1 MSELNIVPDSEQSL
15 FWYPELKYKYD
26 FDKGIDKPLALRA
39 YICYFLDRLQSMF
52 KWSGLPDT
60 IPQKWLESYLLVDG
74 QCAVINTEKGLFA
87 TNGGMGADP
96 NEYYIPTKYIVTNPW
111 LPEGSTA
118 GKQYNI
124 DGDEKNAVLVRNDT
138 YTVGL
143 MPLLVKYCT
152 QMVEN
157 DITMSIA
164 DIWVRATVAL
174 SAADDQTRESAEQ
187 WLKDLRKGKLGVIG
201 EAPFLAGNQNE
212 SLRTNPIGTVAGTL
226 TDLIEYHQ
234 YLKAG
239 LYNDIGLNSNYNMKR
254 EAIMSN
260 ETKLNDDA
268 LHPLIDTML
277 ACRKEA
283 AEEINKLFGTNISV
297 EFNSAWADNEKENE
311 AVMHQIEA
319 AADQADEDKEND
331 SIPEADNNIPDTDTD
346 IPDSADDS
354 ESEVTVDESEEIEAE
369 VPETEAVIEAIENAA
384 EVIAE
389 AIADNDTESDE
400 KDGE

>member
-52 KWSGLPDT
+52 TWSGLPDT

-111 LPEGSTA
+111 LPEDSSA
-118 GKQYNI
+118 GKQYTI
-124 DGDEKNAVLVRNDT
+124 DGDDKNAVLVRNDT

-187 WLKDLRKGKLGVIG
+187 WLRDLRKGKLGVIG

-283 AEEINKLFGTNISV
+283 AEDINKLFGTNISV

-311 AVMHQIEA
+311 AVMEQIEA
-319 AADQADEDKEND
+319 AADQRDDVETVEATPDE
-331 SIPEADNNIPDTDTD
+331 
-346 IPDSADDS
+346 
-354 ESEVTVDESEEIEAE
+354 VVDEQTTPDEIE
-369 VPETEAVIEAIENAA
+369 ETDEAVESTDEVIVEAIENAA

>member
-1 MSELNIVPDSEQSL
+1 MSIPNTPDEQNL
-15 FWYPELKYKYD
+15 FWYPTLKYKYD

-52 KWSGLPDT
+52 KWEGLPNT
-60 IPQKWLESYLLVDG
+60 IPQKWLESYLLTDG
-74 QCAVINTEKGLFA
+74 QCAVINTDKGIFA

-96 NEYYIPTKYIVTNPW
+96 DEYYIPTKYIVTNPY
-111 LPEGSTA
+111 LPKNASA
-118 GKQYNI
+118 GKEYTISGTEQ
-124 DGDEKNAVLVRNDT
+124 NAVLVRNDT

-143 MPLLVKYCT
+143 MPLLLKYCT

-164 DIWVRATVAL
+164 DIWARASAAM
-174 SAADDQTRESAEQ
+174 SAADDQTRESAEL
-187 WLKDLRKGKLGVIG
+187 WLKRLRKGELGVIG

-283 AEEINKLFGTNISV
+283 AEEINRLFGTEITV
-297 EFNSAWADNEKENE
+297 EFNSAWEDNEKENE
-311 AVMHQIEA
+311 AIMQQIEA
-319 AADQADEDKEND
+319 TAEGDEA
-331 SIPEADNNIPDTDTD
+331 I
-346 IPDSADDS
+346 ADDVAS
-354 ESEVTVDESEEIEAE
+354 DEVDTVETTPDEVAEEQSTPDEVEEVTEAE
-369 VPETEAVIEAIENAA
+369 EVPATEAVIEAIENAA

-389 AIADNDTESDE
+389 AIAEGDTPEE
-400 KDGE
+400 KEGE

>member
-1 MSELNIVPDSEQSL
+1 MSIPNTPDEQNL
-15 FWYPELKYKYD
+15 FWYPTLKYKYD

-74 QCAVINTEKGLFA
+74 QCAVINTEKGIFA

-96 NEYYIPTKYIVTNPW
+96 DEYYIPTKYIVTNPY
-111 LPEGSTA
+111 LPSNASA
-118 GKQYNI
+118 GKEYTISGTEQ
-124 DGDEKNAVLVRNDT
+124 NAVLVRNDT

-143 MPLLVKYCT
+143 MPLLLKYCT

-164 DIWVRATVAL
+164 DIWSRASVAM
-174 SAADDQTRESAEQ
+174 SAADDQTRESAEL
-187 WLKDLRKGKLGVIG
+187 WLKRLRKGELGVIG

-239 LYNDIGLNSNYNMKR
+239 LYNEIGLNSNYNMKR

-283 AEEINKLFGTNISV
+283 AEEINRLFGTEITV
-297 EFNSAWADNEKENE
+297 EFNSAWEDNEKENE
-311 AVMHQIEA
+311 AVMNQIEA
-319 AADQADEDKEND
+319 AAEGDEAIADEVDTVETT
-331 SIPEADNNIPDTDTD
+331 PDEVAEEQST
-346 IPDSADDS
+346 PD
-354 ESEVTVDESEEIEAE
+354 EVEEVTDAE
-369 VPETEAVIEAIENAA
+369 DIPETEAVIEAIETAA

-389 AIADNDTESDE
+389 AIAEGDTPEE
-400 KDGE
+400 KEGE

>member
-1 MSELNIVPDSEQSL
+1 MSISNLPDEQNL
-15 FWYPELKYKYD
+15 FWYPTLKYKYD

-52 KWSGLPDT
+52 NWSGLPDT

-74 QCAVINTEKGLFA
+74 QCAVINTDRGLFA

-96 NEYYIPTKYIVTNPW
+96 NEYYIPTKYIVTNPY
-111 LPEGSTA
+111 LPENASA
-118 GKQYNI
+118 GRNYIISGEGQ
-124 DGDEKNAVLVRNDT
+124 DAVLVRNDT

-143 MPLLVKYCT
+143 MPLLLKYCT

-164 DIWVRATVAL
+164 DIWARASVAF
-174 SAADDQTRESAEQ
+174 SAADDQTRESAEL
-187 WLKDLRKGKLGVIG
+187 WLKRLRKGELGVIG

-212 SLRTNPIGTVAGTL
+212 SLRINPIGTVAGTL

-283 AEEINKLFGTNISV
+283 AEEINKLFGTEISV

-311 AVMHQIEA
+311 AVMQQIEA
-319 AADQADEDKEND
+319 AADQADEVDTVETT
-331 SIPEADNNIPDTDTD
+331 PD
-346 IPDSADDS
+346 
-354 ESEVTVDESEEIEAE
+354 EVVDEQSTPDEVEEINEAEEVEE
-369 VPETEAVIEAIENAA
+369 VPETEAVIEAIETAA
-384 EVIAE
+384 EVITD
-389 AIADNDTESDE
+389 AIAEGDTPEE
-400 KDGE
+400 KEGE

>member
-1 MSELNIVPDSEQSL
+1 MSELNIVPDSEKSL

-26 FDKGIDKPLALRA
+26 FEKGIDKPLAMRA

-52 KWSGLPDT
+52 KWSGLPET
-60 IPQKWLESYLLVDG
+60 IPQKWLESYLFVDG

-111 LPEGSTA
+111 LPEGSSS
-118 GKQYNI
+118 GKQYII
-124 DGDEKNAVLVRNDT
+124 DGEEQNAVLVRNDT

-143 MPLLVKYCT
+143 MPLLVKYCS

-164 DIWVRATVAL
+164 DIWVRATVAM

-187 WLKDLRKGKLGVIG
+187 WLRDLRKGKLGVIG

-283 AEEINKLFGTNISV
+283 AEEINRLFGTNISV
-297 EFNSAWADNEKENE
+297 EFNSAWLDNEKENE
-311 AVMHQIEA
+311 AVMDQIEA
-319 AADQADEDKEND
+319 AAESTEEVSDEAEAPVEVSDQTDEVIEDTADE
-331 SIPEADNNIPDTDTD
+331 
-346 IPDSADDS
+346 
-354 ESEVTVDESEEIEAE
+354 TVDETVEDEAE
-369 VPETEAVIEAIENAA
+369 APVETESIIEAIETAA

-389 AIADNDTESDE
+389 AIESDTTEDTEGGAE
-400 KDGE
+400 

>member
-1 MSELNIVPDSEQSL
+1 MSIPNTPDEQNL
-15 FWYPELKYKYD
+15 FWYPTLKYKYD

-96 NEYYIPTKYIVTNPW
+96 DEYYIPTKYIVTNPY
-111 LPEGSTA
+111 LPQNASTEKEYVISGSE
-118 GKQYNI
+118 Q
-124 DGDEKNAVLVRNDT
+124 NAVLVRNDT

-143 MPLLVKYCT
+143 MPLLLKYCT

-157 DITMSIA
+157 DISMTIA
-164 DIWVRATVAL
+164 DIWARATVAM
-174 SAADDQTRESAEQ
+174 SAADDQTRESAEL
-187 WLKDLRKGKLGVIG
+187 WLKRLRKGELGIIG
-201 EAPFLAGNQNE
+201 EAPFLAGNQAE
-212 SLRTNPIGTVAGTL
+212 SLRTNPIGNVAGTL

-254 EAIMSN
+254 EAIMQG
-260 ETKLNDDA
+260 EAQLNDDA

-283 AEEINKLFGTNISV
+283 AEEINRLFGTEISV
-297 EFNSAWADNEKENE
+297 EFNSAWLDNEKEND
-311 AVMHQIEA
+311 ALLDQIEA
-319 AADQADEDKEND
+319 QGESNEADNDISDTVDGDITGDDADVADESDEAEVTAD
-331 SIPEADNNIPDTDTD
+331 ETPEADETP
-346 IPDSADDS
+346 
-354 ESEVTVDESEEIEAE
+354 VDAE
-369 VPETEAVIEAIENAA
+369 VIVEAIENAA
-384 EVIAE
+384 EIIAE
-389 AIADNDTESDE
+389 AITTDETPEDTEGGNE
-400 KDGE
+400 

>member
-1 MSELNIVPDSEQSL
+1 MSIPNTPDEQNL
-15 FWYPELKYKYD
+15 FWYPTLKYKYD

-74 QCAVINTEKGLFA
+74 QCAVINTENGIFA

-96 NEYYIPTKYIVTNPW
+96 DEYYIPTKYIVTNPY
-111 LPEGSTA
+111 LPQNASA
-118 GKQYNI
+118 GKEYTISGTDQ
-124 DGDEKNAVLVRNDT
+124 NAVLVRNDT

-143 MPLLVKYCT
+143 MPLLLKYCT

-157 DITMSIA
+157 DISMTIA
-164 DIWVRATVAL
+164 DIWARATVAM
-174 SAADDQTRESAEQ
+174 SAADDQTRDSAEL
-187 WLKDLRKGKLGVIG
+187 WLKRLRKGELGIIG
-201 EAPFLAGNQNE
+201 EAPFLAGNQAE
-212 SLRTNPIGTVAGTL
+212 SLRTNPIGNVAGTL

-254 EAIMSN
+254 EAIMQG
-260 ETKLNDDA
+260 EAQLNDDA

-277 ACRKEA
+277 ACRIEA
-283 AEEINKLFGTNISV
+283 AEEINRLFGTEISV
-297 EFNSAWADNEKENE
+297 EFNSAWLDNEKEND
-311 AVMHQIEA
+311 ALLDQIESQGEGNE
-319 AADQADEDKEND
+319 ADNDISDNADGDITGDDADVTDESEDAEVTADET
-331 SIPEADNNIPDTDTD
+331 PEADETQ
-346 IPDSADDS
+346 
-354 ESEVTVDESEEIEAE
+354 VDAE
-369 VPETEAVIEAIENAA
+369 VIVEAIENAA

-389 AIADNDTESDE
+389 AITTDETPDVTEGGNE
-400 KDGE
+400 

>member
-1 MSELNIVPDSEQSL
+1 MSIPNTPDEQNL
-15 FWYPELKYKYD
+15 FWYPTLKYKYD

-52 KWSGLPDT
+52 KWEGLPDT
-60 IPQKWLESYLLVDG
+60 IPQKWLESYLLTDG
-74 QCAVINTEKGLFA
+74 QCAVINTDRGLFA

-118 GKQYNI
+118 GKQYTI
-124 DGDEKNAVLVRNDT
+124 YGEEQNAVLVRNDT

-143 MPLLVKYCT
+143 MPLLLKYCT

-164 DIWVRATVAL
+164 DIWARASAAF
-174 SAADDQTRESAEQ
+174 SAADDQTKESAEL
-187 WLKDLRKGKLGVIG
+187 WLKRLRKGELGVIG

-283 AEEINKLFGTNISV
+283 AEEINRLFGTEISV

-311 AVMHQIEA
+311 AVMQQIEA
-319 AADQADEDKEND
+319 TAEGDEA
-331 SIPEADNNIPDTDTD
+331 I
-346 IPDSADDS
+346 ADDVAS
-354 ESEVTVDESEEIEAE
+354 DEVDTVETTPDEVAEEQSTPDEVEEVTEAE
-369 VPETEAVIEAIENAA
+369 EVPATEAVIEAIENAA

-389 AIADNDTESDE
+389 AIAEGDTPEE
-400 KDGE
+400 KEGE

>member
-1 MSELNIVPDSEQSL
+1 MSELNIVPDSEKSL

-52 KWSGLPDT
+52 TWSGLPDT

-74 QCAVINTEKGLFA
+74 QCAVINTDKGLFA

-118 GKQYNI
+118 GKQYTI
-124 DGDEKNAVLVRNDT
+124 DGDDKNAVLVRNDT

-187 WLKDLRKGKLGVIG
+187 WLRDLRKGKLGVIG

-311 AVMHQIEA
+311 AVMEQIEA
-319 AADQADEDKEND
+319 AADQTDDVETVETTPDEVADEQSTPDEVEETD
-331 SIPEADNNIPDTDTD
+331 EAVESTD
-346 IPDSADDS
+346 
-354 ESEVTVDESEEIEAE
+354 EVTADE
-369 VPETEAVIEAIENAA
+369 VIVEAIENAA

>member
-1 MSELNIVPDSEQSL
+1 MSIPNTPDEQNL
-15 FWYPELKYKYD
+15 FWYPTLKYKYD

-74 QCAVINTEKGLFA
+74 QCAVINTDKGIFA
-87 TNGGMGADP
+87 TNGGMGASPD
-96 NEYYIPTKYIVTNPW
+96 EYYIPTKYIVTNPY
-111 LPEGSTA
+111 LPENASA
-118 GKQYNI
+118 GKEYTISGTDQ
-124 DGDEKNAVLVRNDT
+124 NAVLVRNDT

-143 MPLLVKYCT
+143 MPLLLKYCT

-164 DIWVRATVAL
+164 DIWARASAAM
-174 SAADDQTRESAEQ
+174 SAADDQTRESAEL
-187 WLKDLRKGKLGVIG
+187 WLKRLRKGELGVIG

-283 AEEINKLFGTNISV
+283 AEEINRLFGTEITV
-297 EFNSAWADNEKENE
+297 EFNSAWEDNEKENE
-311 AVMHQIEA
+311 AIMQQIEA
-319 AADQADEDKEND
+319 TAEGDEA
-331 SIPEADNNIPDTDTD
+331 I
-346 IPDSADDS
+346 ADDVAS
-354 ESEVTVDESEEIEAE
+354 DEVDTVETTPDEVAEEQSTPDEVEEVTEAE
-369 VPETEAVIEAIENAA
+369 EVPATEAVIEAIENAA

-389 AIADNDTESDE
+389 AIAEGDTPEE
-400 KDGE
+400 KEGE

>member
-1 MSELNIVPDSEQSL
+1 M
-15 FWYPELKYKYD
+15 
-26 FDKGIDKPLALRA
+26 RA
-39 YICYFLDRLQSMF
+39 YIGYFLDRLQSMF
-52 KWSGLPDT
+52 IWSGLPET

-74 QCAVINTEKGLFA
+74 HCAVINTEKGLFA

-96 NEYYIPTKYIVTNPW
+96 NEYYIPTKFIVSNPY
-111 LPEGSTA
+111 LPEGSSA
-118 GKQYNI
+118 GRNYTI
-124 DGDEKNAVLVRNDT
+124 DGDNQDAVFVRNDT

-143 MPLLVKYCT
+143 MPLLVKYCS

-187 WLKDLRKGKLGVIG
+187 WLRDLRKGKLGVIG

-311 AVMHQIEA
+311 AVMEQIEA
-319 AADQADEDKEND
+319 AAESTDEVSDEAEAHVEVSDQTDEVIED
-331 SIPEADNNIPDTDTD
+331 DTTTD
-346 IPDSADDS
+346 
-354 ESEVTVDESEEIEAE
+354 ETVDKTVEDEAE
-369 VPETEAVIEAIENAA
+369 APVETESIIEAIETAA
-384 EVIAE
+384 EVIAD
-389 AIADNDTESDE
+389 AIEGDTTEDTEGGAE
-400 KDGE
+400 

>member
-1 MSELNIVPDSEQSL
+1 MSELNIVPDSEKSL

-26 FDKGIDKPLALRA
+26 FEKGIDKPLALRA

-118 GKQYNI
+118 GKQYSI
-124 DGDEKNAVLVRNDT
+124 DGDDKNAVLIRNDI

-174 SAADDQTRESAEQ
+174 SAADDQTKESAEL

-277 ACRKEA
+277 TCRKEA

-297 EFNSAWADNEKENE
+297 EFNSAWSDNEKENV
-311 AVMHQIEA
+311 AVMQQIEA
-319 AADQADEDKEND
+319 AADQAEEVSDEAEAPVEVSDQND
-331 SIPEADNNIPDTDTD
+331 EVIEEDTTAD
-346 IPDSADDS
+346 
-354 ESEVTVDESEEIEAE
+354 ETVDETVEVEAE
-369 VPETEAVIEAIENAA
+369 APATDVIVEAIETAA

-389 AIADNDTESDE
+389 AIEGDTPEDTEGGAE
-400 KDGE
+400 